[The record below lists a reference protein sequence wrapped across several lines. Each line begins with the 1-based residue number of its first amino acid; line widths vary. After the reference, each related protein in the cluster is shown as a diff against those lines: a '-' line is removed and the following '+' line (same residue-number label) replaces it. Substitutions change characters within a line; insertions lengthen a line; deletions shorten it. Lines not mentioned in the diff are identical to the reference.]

1 MQVKTVVERVDPED
15 GEVKTYEFTAVLNE
29 QQHAYLIQ
37 FAIATLM
44 TKGIIPF
51 NLEGDIEVPEKEH
64 LN

>member
-1 MQVKTVVERVDPED
+1 MKINTIVERLDPED
-15 GEVKTYEFTAVLNE
+15 GITKSYEFTAVLNE